1 MEIEVLA
8 FGIAREIIG
17 KRVVRMKTL
26 STTVGGLRT
35 ELTET
40 FPALEQLASLS
51 FAVNENYEDD
61 SYELFSGAQVA
72 IIPPVS
78 GG

>member
-17 KRVVRMKTL
+17 KRVVRMNTL
-26 STTVGGLRT
+26 STTVGDLRT
-35 ELTET
+35 ELTEA
-40 FPALEQLASLS
+40 FPDLQQLASLS